1 MSDLLCQV
9 AFFVQSR
16 TPSTL
21 LSNKRRPFAHL
32 ITLVRF
38 LNVGKYGVIRP
49 QQKRQKKVQEA
60 REALK
65 KGDHVV
71 TVGGIH
77 GKISEVQDTTF
88 IIEVDEGVKLKVEK
102 AAIAID
108 ENGANKK

>member
-1 MSDLLCQV
+1 MLNTILLQ
-9 AFFVQSR
+9 AAAGGS
-16 TPSTL
+16 PYS
-21 LSNKRRPFAHL
+21 SL
-32 ITLVRF
+32 IFMVLFIAVFYF
-38 LNVGKYGVIRP
+38 LMIRP

-65 KGDHVV
+65 KGDQVV
-71 TVGGIH
+71 TIGGIH
-77 GKISEVQDTTF
+77 GKICEVQDTAF

>member
-1 MSDLLCQV
+1 MAQPAEGQQGGGGWQMLI
-9 AFFVQSR
+9 FFV
-16 TPSTL
+16 
-21 LSNKRRPFAHL
+21 AIIL
-32 ITLVRF
+32 IFWLF
-38 LNVGKYGVIRP
+38 MIRP

-65 KGDHVV
+65 KGDQVV
-71 TVGGIH
+71 TIGGIH
-77 GKISEVQDTTF
+77 GKICEVQDTAF

>member
-1 MSDLLCQV
+1 MNNLFFLLMAPPAEGQTGGGGWQMLI
-9 AFFVQSR
+9 FFV
-16 TPSTL
+16 
-21 LSNKRRPFAHL
+21 AIIL
-32 ITLVRF
+32 IFWLF
-38 LNVGKYGVIRP
+38 MIRP

-77 GKISEVQDTTF
+77 GKICEVQDSAF

-102 AAIAID
+102 AAIAVD
-108 ENGANKK
+108 ENEASKK

>member
-1 MSDLLCQV
+1 MNNLFFLLMAPPADGQQGGGGWQMLI
-9 AFFVQSR
+9 FFV
-16 TPSTL
+16 
-21 LSNKRRPFAHL
+21 AIIL
-32 ITLVRF
+32 IFWLF
-38 LNVGKYGVIRP
+38 MIRP

-71 TVGGIH
+71 TIGGIH
-77 GKISEVQDTTF
+77 GEICEVQDTAF
-88 IIEVDEGVKLKVEK
+88 IIKVDGDVKLKVEK

>member
-1 MSDLLCQV
+1 MLI
-9 AFFVQSR
+9 FFV
-16 TPSTL
+16 
-21 LSNKRRPFAHL
+21 AIIL
-32 ITLVRF
+32 IFWLF
-38 LNVGKYGVIRP
+38 MIRP

>member
-1 MSDLLCQV
+1 MNNLFFLLMAPPAEGQQGGGGWQMLI
-9 AFFVQSR
+9 FFV
-16 TPSTL
+16 
-21 LSNKRRPFAHL
+21 AIIL
-32 ITLVRF
+32 IFWLF
-38 LNVGKYGVIRP
+38 MIRP

>member
-1 MSDLLCQV
+1 MAPPAEGQQGGGGWQMLI
-9 AFFVQSR
+9 FFV
-16 TPSTL
+16 
-21 LSNKRRPFAHL
+21 AIIL
-32 ITLVRF
+32 IFWLF
-38 LNVGKYGVIRP
+38 MIRP